1 MRCAM
6 MVGAVLMA
14 AVAGCGGYSGET
26 GVTVTGKVLKGGS
39 PLPIPS
45 EESGGY
51 VTIQLQPR
59 SARPDGSP
67 GDAAGGVYKPDGT
80 VTFVYAGKGIA
91 PGKYQL
97 VAEVNDGAEDTF
109 QGKYGAE
116 QSKIEIVVPEDQ
128 VGGTYDFGTIDL
140 DKPPAPASP

>member
-1 MRCAM
+1 MRCALI
-6 MVGAVLMA
+6 VGAALLA
-14 AVAGCGGYSGET
+14 AVVGCGGYSGET
-26 GVTVTGKVLKGGS
+26 GVTVTGKVLKDGK

-51 VTIQLQPR
+51 VSIQLQPR
-59 SARPDGSP
+59 SPRPDGSP
-67 GDAAGGVYKPDGT
+67 GDAVGGEYKPDGT

-97 VAEVNDGAEDTF
+97 VATVTDAAEEDVF

-116 QSKIEIVVPEDQ
+116 QSKIEVVVPEDK

-140 DKPPAPASP
+140 DKPPPAGS